1 MVNDSGQLYTMEA
14 VAAGLVMI
22 ITAYFVLN
30 TTSVYT
36 PGDTHITDMQL
47 EQLASDAL
55 AMMDTPDADGAES
68 PLHSS
73 VRLNDGAGFR
83 TMFLNNITLRAGG
96 SDDNLHMSAAIF
108 YCDQSTDEIKSYPF
122 GASDVSTGR
131 ESAVRVSRWVQLN
144 ARPTAAGVPGTMRDP
159 YPVVLVEVLV
169 WRG

>member
-1 MVNDSGQLYTMEA
+1 MVNDSGQLYTMEG

-30 TTSVYT
+30 TTSIYT

-55 AMMDTPDADGAES
+55 AMMDTPEAEGAES
-68 PLHSS
+68 PLHSF

-83 TMFLNNITLRAGG
+83 TMFLDCCKLRAGG
-96 SDDNLHMSAAIF
+96 IDDNLHMNATIF
-108 YCDQSTDEIKSYPF
+108 YCDRSHDEIKSYSF
-122 GASDVSTGR
+122 GLSDVATGR

-144 ARPTAAGVPGTMRDP
+144 TRPSGAPGTVSNQ
-159 YPVVLVEVLV
+159 YPVLLVEVLV